1 MAFIL
6 GLSYGRIL
14 VFINRVTLIEQ
25 AHNLAKL
32 NPRLE
37 AALKERAALSET
49 TAPPKT
55 NLQQELEAPK
65 PTAPV
70 NAGLKGVS
78 QSLIDK
84 VWINR
89 VNHIIHVH
97 RYQLFFA
104 SFTDSRP

>member
-1 MAFIL
+1 MLRLSHDRISIFID
-6 GLSYGRIL
+6 
-14 VFINRVTLIEQ
+14 RVSLIEQ

-37 AALKERAALSET
+37 AALKERAALSES

-55 NLQQELEAPK
+55 NLQQETETPK
-65 PTAPV
+65 PMAPV

-84 VWINR
+84 V
-89 VNHIIHVH
+89 
-97 RYQLFFA
+97 
-104 SFTDSRP
+104 